1 MTRLDREKASRNV
14 GASTLA
20 TAGAMPL
27 VSCFVVLFGTAMLR
41 SVLHGRMLFHAI
53 TVMSGI
59 LGSSRHGCKARERA
73 NGEFTQYN
81 EQQNGTFDT
90 AAHWVRLTTALPS
103 GKA

>member
-14 GASTLA
+14 GASALA

-53 TVMSGI
+53 TVMCST
-59 LGSSRHGCKARERA
+59 LGSSSHRRKTRERA
-73 NGEFTQYN
+73 HGQLAQYN
-81 EQQNGTFDT
+81 EQ
-90 AAHWVRLTTALPS
+90 
-103 GKA
+103 